1 VRVKQVSGFKILV
14 VDDFP
19 REFFDELTKY
29 GKVVKAAN
37 VDEGLQLGDV
47 DILVVRS
54 KTKVDKELLNRMPSL
69 KCVISATHG
78 RDHVDVDRLR
88 ERGVEFHDVPVQSRD
103 VAQGVVAYVL
113 AHATKLVVGDGL
125 MKRGEWKKGELKG
138 SRIAGKTLG
147 IIGYGRIG
155 REVAKMASALGMNVV
170 VYDPYVEEV
179 KTAAALDELL
189 EASDF
194 VTVHVPFTKET
205 KGMIGRKEISKMKDG
220 AYLINTARG
229 GIVDEG
235 ALLEALRQG
244 KLGGAALD
252 VYARQPPFNNET
264 ASELV
269 RDDRVIATPHS
280 IAQTIEAIEE
290 KGEGVI
296 RIIKDYVRKHPSNRN
311 RLRC

>member
-1 VRVKQVSGFKILV
+1 MSGFKILV
-14 VDDFP
+14 VDDFS

-29 GKVVKAAN
+29 GKVVKAAK

-47 DILVVRS
+47 NILVVRS

-78 RDHVDVDRLR
+78 RDHVEVDRLR

-103 VAQGVVAYVL
+103 VAQGVMAYVL
-113 AHATKLVVGDGL
+113 AHATKLVVGDGS
-125 MKRGEWKKGELKG
+125 MKRGEWKKGELQG

-155 REVAKMASALGMNVV
+155 REVAKMASALEMNVII
-170 VYDPYVEEV
+170 YDPHVEEV
-179 KTAAALDELL
+179 ENAAALDELL
-189 EASDF
+189 GTSDF
-194 VTVHVPFTKET
+194 VTIHVPLTEEN
-205 KGMIGRKEISKMKDG
+205 KGMIGRDEISKMKDR

-229 GIVDEG
+229 DIVDEG
-235 ALLEALRQG
+235 ALLEALRRG
-244 KLGGAALD
+244 KLAGVALD
-252 VYARQPPFNNET
+252 VYAHQPPFDNET
-264 ASELV
+264 ASELI

-280 IAQTIEAIEE
+280 IAQTVEAMKE

-296 RIIKDYVRKHPSNRN
+296 KIIKNFVRRHPSN
-311 RLRC
+311 